1 MIYILFVLF
10 FILIRNIVALS
21 VGLTHT
27 DAVHDYNQKLIREDF
42 SNYHQNRLD
51 YGDGFKD
58 HFKYMVNIHKWT
70 FKQFYPN
77 GVK

>member
-10 FILIRNIVALS
+10 FILIRNTVALS
-21 VGLTHT
+21 VGLAHT
-27 DAVHDYNQKLIREDF
+27 DAVYNYNQKLIREDF
-42 SNYHQNRLD
+42 SNYYSNRLY
-51 YGDGFKD
+51 YGNGFND
-58 HFKYMVNIHKWT
+58 HLKYMVNIHKWT